1 MPSVSGMHW
10 FGCPSCTLVGST
22 LFVGVERLAHQSGRG
37 SLLEE
42 SHCSLVGSSVI
53 DLKGALSLPLA
64 AGKCDIFPPA
74 EFNLFWVATALR
86 IFQAVSQALR
96 GMDGVMTDQHQPR
109 DVDVKRVAAELH
121 LRYDQVQHTVQLL
134 DEGNTVP
141 FITRYR
147 KERTGNLHEEQIR
160 AIQERVLSL
169 RHIAERAS
177 DILRL
182 IETQGKLTP
191 ELKSEIEQA
200 DSLKRLDDLY
210 LPFRPKRRSRATMAK
225 ERGLEP
231 LADAIWNQSV
241 AQSELTDAAAKYV
254 SAEREVPD
262 SVKVLEGA
270 ADIIAERIGD
280 DANLREL
287 CRKIARE
294 TGRLASFG
302 TKSADQ
308 THPEFRDYF
317 EYSEPVSKIPPHR
330 ILALNRGEE
339 QKALRVSFNWEDERA
354 LNVTSDHLKIGQHR
368 CRQFMQGCA
377 TDALGRFIQPAL
389 DREFRRDLT
398 EKAERHAISVFAQN
412 LRNLL
417 LQPPLHSQRVL
428 AIDPGFRTGCKL
440 AVLDEVGG
448 VVIVDVMYIL
458 SDEKKLEAKAKLASL
473 IREHRCQVIVIGNG
487 TACRETEELVAELIA
502 TDCPEIQYIVVNE
515 AGASIYSTSSVAQ
528 QEFPQLD
535 AIARGT
541 ISIGRRL
548 QDPLSELVKIEPQH
562 IGVGMY
568 QHDLNIKQ
576 LKETLDQVVE
586 SCVNYVG
593 VDINRASSSLLA
605 HVSGFNQ
612 LLARRVVEF
621 RDKQGSFT
629 NRQQLLN
636 VPGIGPATF
645 TQAAGFLKLDGD
657 EPFDNTWIHPESYEI
672 ARKLLARCSLSPDD
686 VRPMADRSVLK
697 EQLSGVVAAKLADE
711 LGCGIPT
718 LEDILEDLQRPGRDP
733 RADLPPPVFRRG
745 ILSLG
750 DIEVGIELQ
759 GTVLNVVD
767 FGAFVDVGLKDS
779 ALVHI
784 SQLSTQ
790 FVRSPHDVVSI
801 GDVIKVWVLS
811 VDRDR
816 KRVGLTMIPPG
827 AGEMSAAPRA
837 ASTGRPQE
845 ENRRSVVPKPKS
857 AAIDAKP
864 RQPGLMKGFDELKQ
878 KWQQNKE

>member
-1 MPSVSGMHW
+1 
-10 FGCPSCTLVGST
+10 
-22 LFVGVERLAHQSGRG
+22 
-37 SLLEE
+37 
-42 SHCSLVGSSVI
+42 
-53 DLKGALSLPLA
+53 
-64 AGKCDIFPPA
+64 
-74 EFNLFWVATALR
+74 
-86 IFQAVSQALR
+86 
-96 GMDGVMTDQHQPR
+96 MTDQHQPR
-109 DVDVKRVAAELH
+109 DVDIKRVAAELH

-182 IETQGKLTP
+182 IEAQGKLTP
-191 ELKSEIEQA
+191 ELKSAIEQA

-231 LADAIWNQSV
+231 LADAIWHQSLS
-241 AQSELTDAAAKYV
+241 AANLNDAAVVYLK
-254 SAEREVPD
+254 PD
-262 SVKVLEGA
+262 QELPDIGKVLEGA

-287 CRKIARE
+287 CRKVARE

-317 EYSEPVSKIPPHR
+317 EYTEPVSKIPPHR

-339 QKALRVSFNWEDERA
+339 QKALRVSFNWDDDRA
-354 LNVTSDHLKIGQHR
+354 SRVTSDHLQIGQHT
-368 CRQFMQGCA
+368 CGDFMSACA
-377 TDALGRFIQPAL
+377 ADALSRFIQPAL

-448 VVIVDVMYIL
+448 VVVVDVMYIL
-458 SDEKKLEAKAKLASL
+458 SDEKKLEAKSKLATL
-473 IREHRCQVIVIGNG
+473 VREHQCQVIVIGNG
-487 TACRETEELVAELIA
+487 TACRETEELVAELI
-502 TDCPEIQYIVVNE
+502 TSECPEIQYIVVNE

-528 QEFPQLD
+528 QEFPHLD

-612 LLARRVVEF
+612 LLARRVVEY

-629 NRQQLLN
+629 NRQQLMN

-672 ARKLLARCSLSPDD
+672 ARKLLARCSLVPDD
-686 VRPMADRSVLK
+686 VRPAADRSVLK
-697 EQLSGVVAAKLADE
+697 ERLSGVIAARLADE

-733 RADLPPPVFRRG
+733 RSDLPPPVFRRG

-750 DIEVGIELQ
+750 DIEVGMELQ

-784 SQLSTQ
+784 SQISTT
-790 FVRSPHDVVSI
+790 FVRSPHDILSI

-811 VDRDR
+811 VDSDR
-816 KRVGLTMIPPG
+816 KRVGLTMIQPG
-827 AGEMSAAPRA
+827 GGA
-837 ASTGRPQE
+837 ASPKSAVTSSSPRGQN
-845 ENRRSVVPKPKS
+845 ENRASVVPRPKTTS
-857 AAIDAKP
+857 AETKP
-864 RQPGLMKGFDELKQ
+864 RQSGLMKGFDELKE
-878 KWQQNKE
+878 KWQNKKN

>member
-1 MPSVSGMHW
+1 M
-10 FGCPSCTLVGST
+10 T
-22 LFVGVERLAHQSGRG
+22 EQQQSR
-37 SLLEE
+37 
-42 SHCSLVGSSVI
+42 
-53 DLKGALSLPLA
+53 
-64 AGKCDIFPPA
+64 DI
-74 EFNLFWVATALR
+74 
-86 IFQAVSQALR
+86 
-96 GMDGVMTDQHQPR
+96 
-109 DVDVKRVAAELH
+109 DVKRVAAELH
-121 LRYDQVQHTVQLL
+121 LRYDQVLPTVQLL

-160 AIQERVLSL
+160 AIQERVISL
-169 RHIAERAS
+169 RHLAERAA

-191 ELKSEIEQA
+191 ELKREIENA
-200 DSLKRLDDLY
+200 DSLKRLEDLY

-231 LADAIWNQSV
+231 FADAIWNQSV
-241 AQSELTDAAAKYV
+241 SQSGLTEAASKYV
-254 SAEREVPD
+254 SEEKEVPD
-262 SVKVLEGA
+262 AAKAIEGA
-270 ADIIAERIGD
+270 GDIIAERIGD

-287 CRKIARE
+287 CRRVAKE
-294 TGRLASFG
+294 TGKLTSFG

-317 EYSEPVSKIPPHR
+317 EYSEPISKIPPHR

-339 QKALRVSFNWEDERA
+339 QKALRVSFSWDDERA
-354 LNVTSDHLKIGQHR
+354 TKATVGHLNLDKHP
-368 CRQFMQGCA
+368 CREFMSSCA
-377 TDALGRFIQPAL
+377 VDALGRFIQPAL

-440 AVLDEVGG
+440 AVLDENGG
-448 VVIVDVMYIL
+448 VIVVDVMYIL
-458 SDEKKLEAKAKLASL
+458 SDEKKAEAKTKLVSL
-473 IREHRCQVIVIGNG
+473 IREHHCQVIVIGNG
-487 TACRETEELVAELIA
+487 TACRETEELVTELIS
-502 TDCPEIQYIVVNE
+502 TECPNVQYIVVNE

-568 QHDLNIKQ
+568 QHDLNTKQ
-576 LKETLDQVVE
+576 LKDALDQVVE

-621 RDKQGSFT
+621 RDKQGAFT
-629 NRQQLLN
+629 NRQELLK

-657 EPFDNTWIHPESYEI
+657 EPLDNTWIHPESYEY
-672 ARKLLARCSLSPDD
+672 ARKLMAQCSLTPED
-686 VRPMADRSVLK
+686 VRPSADRSKLK
-697 EQLSGVVAAKLADE
+697 ERLSGVVAARLAEE

-745 ILSLG
+745 ILSLS
-750 DIEVGIELQ
+750 DIEVGMELQ

-784 SQLSTQ
+784 SQLATH
-790 FVRSPHDVVSI
+790 FVRSPHDIVSI
-801 GDVIKVWVLS
+801 GDVLKVWVLS

-827 AGEMSAAPRA
+827 MPEPAAPAKSALPNRPA
-837 ASTGRPQE
+837 AESRPSTP
-845 ENRRSVVPKPKS
+845 PKPKS
-857 AAIDAKP
+857 ASVEQKP
-864 RQPGLMKGFDELKQ
+864 KQTGMLKGFDELKRQWQ
-878 KWQQNKE
+878 KNND

>member
-1 MPSVSGMHW
+1 M
-10 FGCPSCTLVGST
+10 T
-22 LFVGVERLAHQSGRG
+22 EQQQSR
-37 SLLEE
+37 
-42 SHCSLVGSSVI
+42 
-53 DLKGALSLPLA
+53 
-64 AGKCDIFPPA
+64 DI
-74 EFNLFWVATALR
+74 
-86 IFQAVSQALR
+86 
-96 GMDGVMTDQHQPR
+96 
-109 DVDVKRVAAELH
+109 DVKRVAAELH
-121 LRYDQVQHTVQLL
+121 LRYDQVLPTVQLL

-160 AIQERVLSL
+160 AIQERVISL
-169 RHIAERAS
+169 RHLAERAA

-182 IETQGKLTP
+182 IEAQGKLTP
-191 ELKSEIEQA
+191 ELKKEIENA
-200 DSLKRLDDLY
+200 DSLKRLEDLY

-231 LADAIWNQSV
+231 LADAIWNQTVS
-241 AQSELTDAAAKYV
+241 QSDLNDAASKFI
-254 SAEREVPD
+254 SIEKEVPD
-262 SVKVLEGA
+262 ATKAIEGA
-270 ADIIAERIGD
+270 GDIIAERIGD
-280 DANLREL
+280 DADLREL
-287 CRKIARE
+287 CRRVAKE
-294 TGRLASFG
+294 TGKLTSYG

-317 EYSEPVSKIPPHR
+317 EYSEPISKIPPHR

-339 QKALRVSFNWEDERA
+339 QKALRVSFSWDDERA
-354 LNVTSDHLKIGQHR
+354 TKATTSHLQLDRHR
-368 CRQFMQGCA
+368 CREFMTGCA
-377 TDALGRFIQPAL
+377 IDALGRFIQPAL

-440 AVLDEVGG
+440 AVLDENGS
-448 VVIVDVMYIL
+448 VIVVDVMYIL
-458 SDEKKLEAKAKLASL
+458 SDDKKAEAKSKLVAL
-473 IREHRCQVIVIGNG
+473 TREHGCQVIVIGNG
-487 TACRETEELVAELIA
+487 TACRETEELVTELIS
-502 TDCPEIQYIVVNE
+502 TECPHVQYIVVNE

-528 QEFPQLD
+528 QEFPHLD

-568 QHDLNIKQ
+568 QHDLNTKQ
-576 LKETLDQVVE
+576 LKDALDQVVE
-586 SCVNYVG
+586 SCVNFVG

-612 LLARRVVEF
+612 LLARRVVEY
-621 RDKQGSFT
+621 RDKQGAFT
-629 NRQQLLN
+629 NRQELLN
-636 VPGIGPATF
+636 VPGVGPATF

-657 EPFDNTWIHPESYEI
+657 EPLDNTWIHPESYEI
-672 ARKLLARCSLSPDD
+672 ARKLMVRCSLTSED
-686 VRPMADRSVLK
+686 VRPSADRSVLK
-697 EQLSGVVAAKLADE
+697 ERLSGVVASHLAEE

-745 ILSLG
+745 ILSLS
-750 DIEVGIELQ
+750 DIEVGMELQ

-767 FGAFVDVGLKDS
+767 FGAFIDVGLKDS

-784 SQLSTQ
+784 SQLATH
-790 FVRSPHDVVSI
+790 FVRSPHDIVSI

-827 AGEMSAAPRA
+827 APEPA
-837 ASTGRPQE
+837 ASAKNSLPNRPTTE
-845 ENRRSVVPKPKS
+845 SRPSTPPKPKS
-857 AAIDAKP
+857 AAVDQKP
-864 RQPGLMKGFDELKQ
+864 KQSGMLKGFDELKRQWQ
-878 KWQQNKE
+878 KNND

>member
-1 MPSVSGMHW
+1 MTEQNRS
-10 FGCPSCTLVGST
+10 F
-22 LFVGVERLAHQSGRG
+22 
-37 SLLEE
+37 
-42 SHCSLVGSSVI
+42 
-53 DLKGALSLPLA
+53 
-64 AGKCDIFPPA
+64 DI
-74 EFNLFWVATALR
+74 
-86 IFQAVSQALR
+86 
-96 GMDGVMTDQHQPR
+96 
-109 DVDVKRVAAELH
+109 DVKRVAAELH

-160 AIQERVLSL
+160 EIQERVISL
-169 RHIAERAS
+169 RHLAERAA

-191 ELKSEIEQA
+191 ELKKAIEQA

-231 LADAIWNQSV
+231 LAESIWNQTVTQASLPD
-241 AQSELTDAAAKYV
+241 SAAKFVNAELEIPDV
-254 SAEREVPD
+254 SKA
-262 SVKVLEGA
+262 LEGA

-287 CRKIARE
+287 CRKVARE
-294 TGRLASFG
+294 SGQLTSFG

-339 QKALRVSFNWEDERA
+339 QKALRVTFSWDEDRA
-354 LNVTSDHLKIGQHR
+354 NKITCDHLQLERHT
-368 CRQFMQGCA
+368 CREFMTTCA
-377 TDALGRFIQPAL
+377 VDALGRFIQPAL

-440 AVLDEVGG
+440 AVLDEIGT
-448 VVIVDVMYIL
+448 VVVVDVMYIL
-458 SDEKKLEAKAKLASL
+458 SDEKKVEAKSKLTTL
-473 IREHRCQVIVIGNG
+473 IREHGCHVIVIGNG
-487 TACRETEELVAELIA
+487 TACRETEELVAELISSE
-502 TDCPEIQYIVVNE
+502 CPDVQYIVVNE

-576 LKETLDQVVE
+576 LKDALDQVVE

-593 VDINRASSSLLA
+593 VDLNRASSSLLA

-612 LLARRVVEF
+612 LLARRIVEY
-621 RDKQGSFT
+621 REKQGSFT
-629 NRQQLLN
+629 DRQQLLN

-657 EPFDNTWIHPESYEI
+657 EPLDNTWIHPESYEI
-672 ARKLLARCSLSPDD
+672 ARKLLVRCSLSPDN
-686 VRPMADRSVLK
+686 VRPSSDRSILK
-697 EQLSGVVAAKLADE
+697 ERLSGVIASRLAEE

-745 ILSLG
+745 VLSLS
-750 DIEVGIELQ
+750 DIEVGMELQ

-767 FGAFVDVGLKDS
+767 FGAFIDVGLKDS

-790 FVRSPHDVVSI
+790 FVRSPHDIVSI

-816 KRVGLTMIPPG
+816 KRVGLTMIAPG
-827 AGEMSAAPRA
+827 ATESAASVKHPTTTKPKTD
-837 ASTGRPQE
+837 SRPPA
-845 ENRRSVVPKPKS
+845 VPKPKS
-857 AAIDAKP
+857 VNIDAKP
-864 RQPGLMKGFDELKQ
+864 KQPGMLKGFDELKQ
-878 KWQQNKE
+878 QWRKGDDK

>member
-1 MPSVSGMHW
+1 M
-10 FGCPSCTLVGST
+10 T
-22 LFVGVERLAHQSGRG
+22 EQQQS
-37 SLLEE
+37 
-42 SHCSLVGSSVI
+42 
-53 DLKGALSLPLA
+53 
-64 AGKCDIFPPA
+64 
-74 EFNLFWVATALR
+74 
-86 IFQAVSQALR
+86 
-96 GMDGVMTDQHQPR
+96 R

-160 AIQERVLSL
+160 AIQERVVSL
-169 RHIAERAS
+169 RHLAERAA

-182 IETQGKLTP
+182 IEAQGKLTP
-191 ELKSEIEQA
+191 QLKNEIERA

-231 LADAIWNQSV
+231 FADAIWNQTIQ
-241 AQSELTDAAAKYV
+241 QSSL
-254 SAEREVPD
+254 PD
-262 SVKVLEGA
+262 SASPYVNAENELPDVAKVMEGA

-280 DANLREL
+280 DANLREH
-287 CRKIARE
+287 CRRVARDSGKL
-294 TGRLASFG
+294 TSFG

-317 EYSEPVSKIPPHR
+317 EFTESITKIPPHR

-339 QKALRVSFNWEDERA
+339 QKALRVSFSWDDDRA
-354 LNVTSDHLKIGQHR
+354 LKITQEHLQLEQHS
-368 CRQFMQGCA
+368 CRDFMLACA

-417 LQPPLHSQRVL
+417 LQPPLYNQRVL

-440 AVLDEVGG
+440 AVLDEVGN

-458 SDEKKLEAKAKLASL
+458 SDEKKAEAKAKVVNL
-473 IREHRCQVIVIGNG
+473 IREHRCQAIVIGNG
-487 TACRETEELVAELIA
+487 TACRETEELVAEVIT
-502 TDCPEIQYIVVNE
+502 TDCPDAQYIVVNE
-515 AGASIYSTSSVAQ
+515 AGASIYSTSPVAQ
-528 QEFPQLD
+528 REFPHLD
-535 AIARGT
+535 ATARGT

-568 QHDLNIKQ
+568 QHDLNAKQ
-576 LKETLDQVVE
+576 LKDALDQVVE

-593 VDINRASSSLLA
+593 VDLNRASSSLLA

-612 LLARRVVEF
+612 LLARRIVEY
-621 RDKQGSFT
+621 REKQGSFT
-629 NRQQLLN
+629 NRQQLLK
-636 VPGIGPATF
+636 VPGVGPATF

-657 EPFDNTWIHPESYEI
+657 EPLDNTWIHPESYEI
-672 ARKLLARCSLSPDD
+672 ARKLLDRCTLTPED
-686 VRPMADRSVLK
+686 VRPIADRSVLK
-697 EQLSGVVAAKLADE
+697 DRLSGVVAARFADE

-718 LEDILEDLQRPGRDP
+718 LEDILQDLQRPGRDP

-784 SQLSTQ
+784 SQLSTN
-790 FVRSPHDVVSI
+790 FVRSPHDFVSI

-827 AGEMSAAPRA
+827 VPEETTTVRAAPKVTVDVKSKTPPTPK
-837 ASTGRPQE
+837 STRVD
-845 ENRRSVVPKPKS
+845 SKPK
-857 AAIDAKP
+857 
-864 RQPGLMKGFDELKQ
+864 QPGMMKGFDELKQ
-878 KWQQNKE
+878 QWNRNRD

>member
-1 MPSVSGMHW
+1 M
-10 FGCPSCTLVGST
+10 T
-22 LFVGVERLAHQSGRG
+22 EQHQS
-37 SLLEE
+37 
-42 SHCSLVGSSVI
+42 
-53 DLKGALSLPLA
+53 
-64 AGKCDIFPPA
+64 
-74 EFNLFWVATALR
+74 
-86 IFQAVSQALR
+86 
-96 GMDGVMTDQHQPR
+96 R

-160 AIQERVLSL
+160 AIQERVISL
-169 RHIAERAS
+169 RHLAERAA

-191 ELKSEIEQA
+191 TLKSEIENA

-231 LADAIWNQSV
+231 LADAIWNQTV
-241 AQSELTDAAAKYV
+241 AQESLANTAAQFVNPELEIPDAT
-254 SAEREVPD
+254 
-262 SVKVLEGA
+262 KVLEGA

-287 CRKIARE
+287 CRKVARDSRQL
-294 TGRLASFG
+294 TSFG

-317 EYSEPVSKIPPHR
+317 EYTEPISKIPPHR

-339 QKALRVSFNWEDERA
+339 QKALRVSFSWDDDRA
-354 LNVTSDHLKIGQHR
+354 TRVTSDHLDLEHHQ
-368 CRQFMQGCA
+368 CREFMTGCA
-377 TDALGRFIQPAL
+377 SDALGRFIQPAL

-417 LQPPLHSQRVL
+417 LQPPLHNQRVL

-440 AVLDEVGG
+440 AVLDEVGS
-448 VVIVDVMYIL
+448 VVVVDVMYIL
-458 SDEKKLEAKAKLASL
+458 SDEKKAEAKSKLTGL

-487 TACRETEELVAELIA
+487 TACRETEELVAELITA
-502 TDCPEIQYIVVNE
+502 ECPEVQYIVVNE
-515 AGASIYSTSSVAQ
+515 AGASIYSTSTVAQ

-576 LKETLDQVVE
+576 LKDALDQVVE

-593 VDINRASSSLLA
+593 VDINRASSSLLS

-612 LLARRVVEF
+612 LLARRVVEY

-629 NRQQLLN
+629 NRQQLLK

-657 EPFDNTWIHPESYEI
+657 EPLDNTWIHPESYDI
-672 ARKLLARCSLSPDD
+672 ARKLLVRCSLTPED
-686 VRPMADRSVLK
+686 VRPIADRSILK
-697 EQLSGVVAAKLADE
+697 ERLSGVVAARLADE

-745 ILSLG
+745 ILSLS
-750 DIEVGIELQ
+750 DIEVGMELQ

-767 FGAFVDVGLKDS
+767 FGAFIDVGLKDS

-790 FVRSPHDVVSI
+790 FVKSPHDIVSI

-827 AGEMSAAPRA
+827 APADVATPLHSQLPSRSSAETRTSSA
-837 ASTGRPQE
+837 
-845 ENRRSVVPKPKS
+845 PKPKITS
-857 AAIDAKP
+857 AQPTQTISSKP
-864 RQPGLMKGFDELKQ
+864 KQQGLLKGFDELKQ
-878 KWQQNKE
+878 QWQKNKD

>member
-1 MPSVSGMHW
+1 
-10 FGCPSCTLVGST
+10 
-22 LFVGVERLAHQSGRG
+22 
-37 SLLEE
+37 
-42 SHCSLVGSSVI
+42 
-53 DLKGALSLPLA
+53 
-64 AGKCDIFPPA
+64 
-74 EFNLFWVATALR
+74 
-86 IFQAVSQALR
+86 
-96 GMDGVMTDQHQPR
+96 MTDPHQPR
-109 DVDVKRVAAELH
+109 EVDLKRVAAELH
-121 LRYDQVQHTVQLL
+121 LRSDQVLHTVQLL

-169 RHIAERAS
+169 RQMAERAA

-182 IETQGKLTP
+182 IDAQGKLTP
-191 ELKSEIEQA
+191 ELKLAIEQA

-231 LADAIWNQSV
+231 LAEAVWNQSLSS
-241 AQSELTDAAAKYV
+241 SELSAAAAKYISPEQELV
-254 SAEREVPD
+254 D
-262 SVKVLEGA
+262 STKVLEGV
-270 ADIIAERIGD
+270 ADIVAERIGD

-287 CRKIARE
+287 CRKVAKD
-294 TGRLASFG
+294 TGRLASFA
-302 TKSADQ
+302 TKGADQ
-308 THPEFRDYF
+308 AHPEFRDYF
-317 EYSEPVSKIPPHR
+317 EFTEPVSKIPPHR

-339 QKALRVSFNWEDERA
+339 IKAIRVSFHWDDGRA
-354 LNVTSDHLKIGQHR
+354 TRVTSDHLEISRHR
-368 CRQFMQGCA
+368 CGEFVMACA

-448 VVIVDVMYIL
+448 VVVIDVMYLL
-458 SDEKKLEAKAKLASL
+458 SDEKKQEAKTKLATL
-473 IREHRCQVIVIGNG
+473 IREYRCQVIVIGNG
-487 TACRETEELVAELIA
+487 TACRETEELVADLIA
-502 TDCPEIQYIVVNE
+502 TECHEIQYIVVNE
-515 AGASIYSTSSVAQ
+515 AGASIYSTSAVAQ

-576 LKETLDQVVE
+576 LKEALDQVVE
-586 SCVNYVG
+586 SCVNFVG
-593 VDINRASSSLLA
+593 VDLNRASSSLLS

-612 LLARRVVEF
+612 LLARRIVEY

-629 NRQQLLN
+629 NRLQLMN

-672 ARKLLARCSLSPDD
+672 ARKLLAQCAISPEE
-686 VRPMADRSVLK
+686 VRPSADRSILK
-697 EQLSGVVAAKLADE
+697 ERLSGVIAARLADE

-733 RADLPPPVFRRG
+733 RSDLPAPVFRQG

-750 DIEVGIELQ
+750 DIEVGMELQ

-784 SQLSTQ
+784 SQMSTH
-790 FVRSPHDVVSI
+790 FVRSPHDVLSL

-816 KRVGLTMIPPG
+816 KRIGLTMIPPG
-827 AGEMSAAPRA
+827 ASVTPPAGSAALPRSPSEPRSKSEHRPP
-837 ASTGRPQE
+837 ASSPPKAKSVESKPNRTGT
-845 ENRRSVVPKPKS
+845 
-857 AAIDAKP
+857 
-864 RQPGLMKGFDELKQ
+864 MKGFDELKQ
-878 KWQQNKE
+878 QWHKKKD

>member
-1 MPSVSGMHW
+1 M
-10 FGCPSCTLVGST
+10 
-22 LFVGVERLAHQSGRG
+22 
-37 SLLEE
+37 
-42 SHCSLVGSSVI
+42 
-53 DLKGALSLPLA
+53 
-64 AGKCDIFPPA
+64 
-74 EFNLFWVATALR
+74 
-86 IFQAVSQALR
+86 
-96 GMDGVMTDQHQPR
+96 
-109 DVDVKRVAAELH
+109 
-121 LRYDQVQHTVQLL
+121 
-134 DEGNTVP
+134 
-141 FITRYR
+141 
-147 KERTGNLHEEQIR
+147 HEEQIR

-182 IETQGKLTP
+182 IEAQGKLTP
-191 ELKSEIEQA
+191 ELKSAIEQA

-231 LADAIWNQSV
+231 LADAIWHQSLS
-241 AQSELTDAAAKYV
+241 AANLNDAAVVYLK
-254 SAEREVPD
+254 PD
-262 SVKVLEGA
+262 QELPDIGKVLEGA

-287 CRKIARE
+287 CRKVARE

-317 EYSEPVSKIPPHR
+317 EYTEPVSKIPPHR

-339 QKALRVSFNWEDERA
+339 QKALRVSFNWDDDRA
-354 LNVTSDHLKIGQHR
+354 SRVTSDHLQIGQHT
-368 CRQFMQGCA
+368 CGDFMSACA
-377 TDALGRFIQPAL
+377 ADALSRFIQPAL

-448 VVIVDVMYIL
+448 VVVVDVMYIL
-458 SDEKKLEAKAKLASL
+458 SDEKKLEAKSKLATL
-473 IREHRCQVIVIGNG
+473 VREHQCQVIVIGNG
-487 TACRETEELVAELIA
+487 TACRETEELVAELI
-502 TDCPEIQYIVVNE
+502 TSECPEIQYIVVNE

-528 QEFPQLD
+528 QEFPHLD

-612 LLARRVVEF
+612 LLARRVVEY

-629 NRQQLLN
+629 NRQQLMN

-672 ARKLLARCSLSPDD
+672 ARKLLARCSLVPDD
-686 VRPMADRSVLK
+686 VRPAADRSVLK
-697 EQLSGVVAAKLADE
+697 ERLSGVIAARLADE

-733 RADLPPPVFRRG
+733 RSDLPPPVFRRG

-750 DIEVGIELQ
+750 DIEVGMELQ

-784 SQLSTQ
+784 SQISTT
-790 FVRSPHDVVSI
+790 FVRSPHDILSI

-816 KRVGLTMIPPG
+816 KRVGLTMIQPG
-827 AGEMSAAPRA
+827 GGA
-837 ASTGRPQE
+837 ASPKSAVTSSSPRGQN
-845 ENRRSVVPKPKS
+845 ENRASVVPRPKTTS
-857 AAIDAKP
+857 AETKP
-864 RQPGLMKGFDELKQ
+864 RQSGLMKGFDELKE
-878 KWQQNKE
+878 KWQNKKN

>member
-1 MPSVSGMHW
+1 MA
-10 FGCPSCTLVGST
+10 F
-22 LFVGVERLAHQSGRG
+22 
-37 SLLEE
+37 
-42 SHCSLVGSSVI
+42 
-53 DLKGALSLPLA
+53 
-64 AGKCDIFPPA
+64 
-74 EFNLFWVATALR
+74 
-86 IFQAVSQALR
+86 
-96 GMDGVMTDQHQPR
+96 MTDQHQPR
-109 DVDVKRVAAELH
+109 DIDIKRVAAELH
-121 LRYDQVQHTVQLL
+121 LRYDQVEHTVQLL

-160 AIQERVLSL
+160 DIQERVLTL
-169 RHIAERAS
+169 RHISERAA

-182 IETQGKLTP
+182 IDAQGKLTP
-191 ELKSEIEQA
+191 ELKSEIERA

-231 LADAIWNQSV
+231 LAEAIW
-241 AQSELTDAAAKYV
+241 AQSIAQSSLDEKALSFVDPARDLPEI
-254 SAEREVPD
+254 S
-262 SVKVLEGA
+262 KVLEGA
-270 ADIIAERIGD
+270 ADIIAEKIGD
-280 DANLREL
+280 DANLRDQ
-287 CRKIARE
+287 CRKVARD

-302 TKSADQ
+302 TKSADE
-308 THPEFRDYF
+308 THPEYRDYF
-317 EYSEPVSKIPPHR
+317 EYTEPVSKIPPHR
-330 ILALNRGEE
+330 VLALNRGEE
-339 QKALRVSFNWEDERA
+339 QKALRVSFNWDDDRA
-354 LNVTSDHLKIGQHR
+354 ARVTCDHLQVASHKCGE
-368 CRQFMQGCA
+368 FMTACA

-440 AVLDEVGG
+440 AVLDEFGA
-448 VVIVDVMYIL
+448 VVVVDVMYIL
-458 SDEKKLEAKAKLASL
+458 SDEKKADARSKLASL
-473 IREHRCQVIVIGNG
+473 VREHHCQAIVIGNG

-502 TDCPEIQYIVVNE
+502 TECPEIQYIVVNE
-515 AGASIYSTSSVAQ
+515 AGASIYSTSAVAQ

-576 LKETLDQVVE
+576 LKEALDRVVE

-593 VDINRASSSLLA
+593 VDLNRASSSLLS

-612 LLARRVVEF
+612 LLARRIVEY

-657 EPFDNTWIHPESYEI
+657 EPFDNTWIHPESYNI
-672 ARKLLARCSLSPDD
+672 ARKLMARCSLTPDD
-686 VRPMADRSVLK
+686 VRPAADRTVLK
-697 EQLSGVVAAKLADE
+697 DRLKDVIAARLADE

-733 RADLPPPVFRRG
+733 RSDLPPPVFRRG
-745 ILSLG
+745 VLSLG
-750 DIEVGIELQ
+750 DIEVGMELQ

-784 SQLSTQ
+784 SQLSTG
-790 FVRSPHDVVSI
+790 FVKSPHDVVSI

-816 KRVGLTMIPPG
+816 KRVGLTMIPTDIQTSPPP
-827 AGEMSAAPRA
+827 ARNAAANPSRKEVHSSSTPR
-837 ASTGRPQE
+837 
-845 ENRRSVVPKPKS
+845 PKS
-857 AAIDAKP
+857 TSIEAKS
-864 RQPGLMKGFDELKQ
+864 RQSGMLKGFDELKNQWQ
-878 KWQQNKE
+878 KGKD

>member
-1 MPSVSGMHW
+1 M
-10 FGCPSCTLVGST
+10 T
-22 LFVGVERLAHQSGRG
+22 EQQQS
-37 SLLEE
+37 
-42 SHCSLVGSSVI
+42 
-53 DLKGALSLPLA
+53 
-64 AGKCDIFPPA
+64 
-74 EFNLFWVATALR
+74 
-86 IFQAVSQALR
+86 
-96 GMDGVMTDQHQPR
+96 R

-160 AIQERVLSL
+160 AIQERVVSL
-169 RHIAERAS
+169 RHLAERAA

-182 IETQGKLTP
+182 IEAQGKLTP
-191 ELKSEIEQA
+191 QLKAEIERA

-231 LADAIWNQSV
+231 FADSIWNQTVGQASLHETATTYV
-241 AQSELTDAAAKYV
+241 NVEQEL
-254 SAEREVPD
+254 PD
-262 SVKVLEGA
+262 TGKVLEGA

-287 CRKIARE
+287 CRKVARDS
-294 TGRLASFG
+294 GKLSSYG

-317 EYSEPVSKIPPHR
+317 EFTESITKIPPHR
-330 ILALNRGEE
+330 VLALNRGEE
-339 QKALRVSFNWEDERA
+339 QKALRVSFSWDDERA
-354 LNVTSDHLKIGQHR
+354 MRTTHEHLQLDQHS
-368 CRQFMQGCA
+368 CADFMVACA

-417 LQPPLHSQRVL
+417 LQPPLYNQRVL

-440 AVLDEVGG
+440 AVLDEVGN
-448 VVIVDVMYIL
+448 VVVVDVMYIL
-458 SDEKKLEAKAKLASL
+458 SDEKKAEAKTKLVNL
-473 IREHRCQVIVIGNG
+473 IREHRCQAIVIGNG
-487 TACRETEELVAELIA
+487 TACRETEELVAEVISS
-502 TDCPEIQYIVVNE
+502 DCPDAQYIVVNE
-515 AGASIYSTSSVAQ
+515 AGASIYSTSAVAQ
-528 QEFPQLD
+528 REFPHLD
-535 AIARGT
+535 ATARGT

-568 QHDLNIKQ
+568 QHDLNAKQ
-576 LKETLDQVVE
+576 LKDALDQVVE

-593 VDINRASSSLLA
+593 VDLNRASSSLLA

-612 LLARRVVEF
+612 LLARRVVEY
-621 RDKQGSFT
+621 REKQGSFT
-629 NRQQLLN
+629 NRQQLLK
-636 VPGIGPATF
+636 VPGVGPATF

-657 EPFDNTWIHPESYEI
+657 EPLDNTWIHPESYEI
-672 ARKLLARCSLSPDD
+672 ACKLLERCQLSPED
-686 VRPMADRSVLK
+686 VRPIADRSVLK
-697 EQLSGVVAAKLADE
+697 DRLSGVIAARFADE
-711 LGCGIPT
+711 FGCGIPT
-718 LEDILEDLQRPGRDP
+718 LEDILQDLQRPGRDP
-733 RADLPPPVFRRG
+733 RADLPLPVFRRG

-784 SQLSTQ
+784 SQLSTS
-790 FVRSPHDVVSI
+790 FVRSPHDFVSI

-827 AGEMSAAPRA
+827 AGEEQPAARTTTPKVTVDA
-837 ASTGRPQE
+837 
-845 ENRRSVVPKPKS
+845 RSKTPPVPKSTRVDSKPK
-857 AAIDAKP
+857 
-864 RQPGLMKGFDELKQ
+864 QPGMMKGFDELKQ
-878 KWQQNKE
+878 QWNNNRD

>member
-1 MPSVSGMHW
+1 M
-10 FGCPSCTLVGST
+10 T
-22 LFVGVERLAHQSGRG
+22 EQQLA
-37 SLLEE
+37 
-42 SHCSLVGSSVI
+42 
-53 DLKGALSLPLA
+53 
-64 AGKCDIFPPA
+64 
-74 EFNLFWVATALR
+74 
-86 IFQAVSQALR
+86 
-96 GMDGVMTDQHQPR
+96 R

-160 AIQERVLSL
+160 AIQERVISL
-169 RHIAERAS
+169 RHLAERAA

-191 ELKSEIEQA
+191 ALKAEIEQA
-200 DSLKRLDDLY
+200 DSLKRLEDLY

-231 LADAIWNQSV
+231 LADSIWNQSV
-241 AQSELTDAAAKYV
+241 IQSALIEAATKFINPEL
-254 SAEREVPD
+254 EIPD
-262 SVKVLEGA
+262 LNKALEGA

-287 CRKIARE
+287 CRKVARDSGQL
-294 TGRLASFG
+294 TSFG

-317 EYSEPVSKIPPHR
+317 EYTEPVSKIPPHR

-339 QKALRVSFNWEDERA
+339 QKALRVSFSWDDDRA
-354 LNVTSDHLKIGQHR
+354 IRVANDHLQLERHS
-368 CRQFMQGCA
+368 CREFMTACV

-417 LQPPLHSQRVL
+417 LQPPLQNQRVL

-448 VVIVDVMYIL
+448 VVVVDVMYIL
-458 SDEKKLEAKAKLASL
+458 SDEKKAEAKSKLATL
-473 IREHRCQVIVIGNG
+473 IREHRCQAIVIGNG
-487 TACRETEELVAELIA
+487 TACRETEELVAELISS
-502 TDCPEIQYIVVNE
+502 DCPEVQYIVVNE

-528 QEFPQLD
+528 QEFPNLD

-576 LKETLDQVVE
+576 LKDALDQVVE

-612 LLARRVVEF
+612 LLARRVVEY

-629 NRQQLLN
+629 NRQQLLK

-657 EPFDNTWIHPESYEI
+657 EPLDNTWIHPESYEI
-672 ARKLLARCSLSPDD
+672 ARKLLIRCSLTPED
-686 VRPMADRSVLK
+686 VRPIADRSILK
-697 EQLSGVVAAKLADE
+697 ERLSGVIAARLADE

-733 RADLPPPVFRRG
+733 RSDLPPPVFRRG
-745 ILSLG
+745 ILSLS
-750 DIEVGIELQ
+750 DIEVGMELQ

-790 FVRSPHDVVSI
+790 FVRSPHDIVSI

-816 KRVGLTMIPPG
+816 KRVGLTMIAPG
-827 AGEMSAAPRA
+827 MSVDAVTPSRA
-837 ASTGRPQE
+837 TTPSRNASETRP
-845 ENRRSVVPKPKS
+845 SAVPKPKTPAVTSSS
-857 AAIDAKP
+857 AASKP
-864 RQPGLMKGFDELKQ
+864 KQQGLFKGFDELKQ
-878 KWQQNKE
+878 QWQKNKDS

>member
-1 MPSVSGMHW
+1 M
-10 FGCPSCTLVGST
+10 
-22 LFVGVERLAHQSGRG
+22 
-37 SLLEE
+37 
-42 SHCSLVGSSVI
+42 
-53 DLKGALSLPLA
+53 
-64 AGKCDIFPPA
+64 A
-74 EFNLFWVATALR
+74 E
-86 IFQAVSQALR
+86 
-96 GMDGVMTDQHQPR
+96 MTDQNQSR

-160 AIQERVLSL
+160 AIQERVISL
-169 RHIAERAS
+169 RHLAERAA

-182 IETQGKLTP
+182 IEAQGKLTP
-191 ELKSEIEQA
+191 ALKSEIEQA

-231 LADAIWNQSV
+231 LADAIWNRSVSQSDLEKS
-241 AQSELTDAAAKYV
+241 AASYLDTEKEL
-254 SAEREVPD
+254 PD
-262 SVKVLEGA
+262 TAKVLEGA

-287 CRKIARE
+287 CRAVARE
-294 TGRLASFG
+294 TGQLTSFG

-317 EYSEPVSKIPPHR
+317 EYTEPVSKIPPHR

-339 QKALRVSFNWEDERA
+339 QKALRVSFSWNDERA
-354 LNVTSDHLKIGQHR
+354 GRVAFDHLQLERHPCKK
-368 CRQFMQGCA
+368 FMTDSA

-417 LQPPLHSQRVL
+417 LQPPLHSERVL

-448 VVIVDVMYIL
+448 VVVVDVMYIL
-458 SDEKKLEAKAKLASL
+458 SDEKKTEAKAKLASL

-487 TACRETEELVAELIA
+487 TACRETEELVTELIA
-502 TDCPEIQYIVVNE
+502 SECPDVQYIVVNE

-528 QEFPQLD
+528 QEFPHLD
-535 AIARGT
+535 ATARGT

-576 LKETLDQVVE
+576 LKEALDQVVE

-593 VDINRASSSLLA
+593 VDVNRASSSLLA

-612 LLARRVVEF
+612 LLARRVVEY
-621 RDKQGSFT
+621 RDKQGTFT
-629 NRQQLLN
+629 NRQQLLK

-657 EPFDNTWIHPESYEI
+657 EPLDNTWIHPESYQI
-672 ARKLLARCSLSPDD
+672 ARQLLAKCSLSPED
-686 VRPMADRSVLK
+686 VRPMADRSILK
-697 EQLSGVVAAKLADE
+697 ERLSGVIAARLADE
-711 LGCGIPT
+711 FGCGIPT

-745 ILSLG
+745 VLSLS
-750 DIEVGIELQ
+750 DIEVGMELQ
-759 GTVLNVVD
+759 GTVLNVID

-790 FVRSPHDVVSI
+790 FVRSPHDIVSI
-801 GDVIKVWVLS
+801 GDVINVWVLS

-827 AGEMSAAPRA
+827 IPEPPPPVRGPHPSRANTQARSTAPPKAKGTSA
-837 ASTGRPQE
+837 
-845 ENRRSVVPKPKS
+845 
-857 AAIDAKP
+857 DAKP
-864 RQPGLMKGFDELKQ
+864 RPPGMLKGFDELKEQ
-878 KWQQNKE
+878 WGRAKD

>member
-1 MPSVSGMHW
+1 
-10 FGCPSCTLVGST
+10 
-22 LFVGVERLAHQSGRG
+22 
-37 SLLEE
+37 
-42 SHCSLVGSSVI
+42 
-53 DLKGALSLPLA
+53 
-64 AGKCDIFPPA
+64 
-74 EFNLFWVATALR
+74 
-86 IFQAVSQALR
+86 
-96 GMDGVMTDQHQPR
+96 MTDQQQSR
-109 DVDVKRVAAELH
+109 DADVKRVAAELH
-121 LRYDQVQHTVQLL
+121 LRYDQVEHTVQLL

-160 AIQERVLSL
+160 AIQERVIAL
-169 RHIAERAS
+169 RHLSERAA

-182 IETQGKLTP
+182 IEAQGKLTP
-191 ELKSEIEQA
+191 ALKAEIEQA

-231 LADAIWNQSV
+231 LADAIWNQSISTTDLGPT
-241 AQSELTDAAAKYV
+241 AETYIKPDQELPDAN
-254 SAEREVPD
+254 
-262 SVKVLEGA
+262 KVLEGV

-287 CRKIARE
+287 CRKVARD
-294 TGRLASFG
+294 TGQLTSYG
-302 TKSADQ
+302 TKSAEQ

-317 EYSEPVSKIPPHR
+317 EYTEPISKIPPHR

-339 QKALRVSFNWEDERA
+339 QKALRVSFSWEDDRA
-354 LNVTSDHLKIGQHR
+354 SKVTNDHLHLER
-368 CRQFMQGCA
+368 HPCREFMQNCA
-377 TDALGRFIQPAL
+377 NDALGRFIQPAL

-417 LQPPLHSQRVL
+417 LQPPLHNQRVL

-440 AVLDEVGG
+440 AVMDEVGG
-448 VVIVDVMYIL
+448 VLLVDVMYII
-458 SDEKKLEAKAKLASL
+458 SDEKKADAKTKLATL
-473 IREHRCQVIVIGNG
+473 IREHRCEVIVIGNG

-502 TDCPEIQYIVVNE
+502 SECPAVQYIVVNE

-535 AIARGT
+535 ATARGT

-568 QHDLNIKQ
+568 QHDLNAKQ
-576 LKETLDQVVE
+576 LKEALDQVVE

-593 VDINRASSSLLA
+593 VDINRASSSLLS

-612 LLARRVVEF
+612 LLARRVVEY
-621 RDKQGSFT
+621 REKQGSFT

-657 EPFDNTWIHPESYEI
+657 EPLDNTWIHPESYDI
-672 ARKLLARCSLSPDD
+672 ARKLLLRCTLTPED
-686 VRPMADRSVLK
+686 VRPLADRSVLK
-697 EQLSGVVAAKLADE
+697 ERLSGVIAAKIADE

-733 RADLPPPVFRRG
+733 RADLPPPVFRQG
-745 ILSLG
+745 ILSLS
-750 DIEVGIELQ
+750 DIEVGMELQ

-784 SQLSTQ
+784 SQLATH
-790 FVRSPHDVVSI
+790 FVRSPHDIVSI

-816 KRVGLTMIPPG
+816 KRIGLTMIPPG
-827 AGEMSAAPRA
+827 NSENSNVARAAAPPRPHSNQRPVA
-837 ASTGRPQE
+837 AVPRPKAPATD
-845 ENRRSVVPKPKS
+845 SKPK
-857 AAIDAKP
+857 
-864 RQPGLMKGFDELKQ
+864 QPGMLRGFDELKQ
-878 KWQQNKE
+878 KWSRDKD

>member
-1 MPSVSGMHW
+1 M
-10 FGCPSCTLVGST
+10 T
-22 LFVGVERLAHQSGRG
+22 EQHQS
-37 SLLEE
+37 
-42 SHCSLVGSSVI
+42 
-53 DLKGALSLPLA
+53 
-64 AGKCDIFPPA
+64 
-74 EFNLFWVATALR
+74 
-86 IFQAVSQALR
+86 
-96 GMDGVMTDQHQPR
+96 R

-160 AIQERVLSL
+160 AIQERVISL
-169 RHIAERAS
+169 RHLAERAA

-182 IETQGKLTP
+182 IEAQGKLTP
-191 ELKSEIEQA
+191 ALKTEIEQA

-231 LADAIWNQSV
+231 LADAIWNQSESQTSLNDT
-241 AQSELTDAAAKYV
+241 ALKYV
-254 SAEREVPD
+254 NSEQELPD
-262 SVKVLEGA
+262 VIKVLEGA

-280 DANLREL
+280 DANLRES
-287 CRKIARE
+287 CRKVARE
-294 TGRLASFG
+294 TGQLTSFG

-317 EYSEPVSKIPPHR
+317 EYTEPISKIPPHR

-339 QKALRVSFNWEDERA
+339 QKALRVSFSWDDDRA
-354 LNVTSDHLKIGQHR
+354 VRVTGEHLQLEQHA
-368 CRQFMQGCA
+368 CREFLAACA

-448 VVIVDVMYIL
+448 VVVVDIMYLL
-458 SDEKKLEAKAKLASL
+458 SDEKKLDAKTKLTGL

-502 TDCPEIQYIVVNE
+502 SECPDVQYIVVNE

-568 QHDLNIKQ
+568 QHDLNAKQ
-576 LKETLDQVVE
+576 LKDALDQVVE

-612 LLARRVVEF
+612 LLARRVVEY

-636 VPGIGPATF
+636 VPGVGPATF

-657 EPFDNTWIHPESYEI
+657 EPLDNTWIHPESYEI
-672 ARKLLARCSLSPDD
+672 ARKLLVRCSLTPED
-686 VRPMADRSVLK
+686 VRPLADRSILK
-697 EQLSGVVAAKLADE
+697 ERLSGVVAARLADE
-711 LGCGIPT
+711 LECGIPT
-718 LEDILEDLQRPGRDP
+718 LEDILQDLQRPGRDP
-733 RADLPPPVFRRG
+733 RADLPPPVFRQG
-745 ILSLG
+745 VLSLS
-750 DIEVGIELQ
+750 DIEVGMELQ

-784 SQLSTQ
+784 SQLATH

-816 KRVGLTMIPPG
+816 KRVGLTMIPSGG
-827 AGEMSAAPRA
+827 AEPTMPDRHTNSSSRTDSSRA
-837 ASTGRPQE
+837 EVPTSPASP
-845 ENRRSVVPKPKS
+845 SKPKS
-857 AAIDAKP
+857 TPTESKP
-864 RQPGLMKGFDELKQ
+864 KQKGLLKGFDELKQ
-878 KWQQNKE
+878 QWQKNKN